1 MLSVEEVKHIAL
13 LARIGLT
20 DAEVEKYRKDLS
32 GVLDFFKELE
42 SLNLS
47 GEPSDS
53 AVPRKT
59 NDYRED
65 RVSEFGTG
73 GKKAIME
80 NVPETKDGYVK
91 VRSVF

>member
-20 DAEVEKYRKDLS
+20 DTEVEKYRKDLS

-42 SLNLS
+42 SLDLS
-47 GEPSDS
+47 GESLGT

-65 RVSEFGTG
+65 RAEDFGSA
-73 GKKAIME
+73 GKQAIME
-80 NVPETKDGYVK
+80 NVPETKDGFIK

>member
-13 LARIGLT
+13 LARIGLS

-42 SLNLS
+42 SLDLS
-47 GEPSDS
+47 GEAVGP

-65 RVSEFGTG
+65 RVSEFSAD

-80 NVPETKDGYVK
+80 NVPETKGGYVK

>member
-20 DAEVEKYRKDLS
+20 DTEVEKYRKELS

-42 SLNLS
+42 SLDLS
-47 GEPSDS
+47 GEPLGTV
-53 AVPRKT
+53 VPRKT
-59 NDYRED
+59 NDCRED
-65 RVSEFGTG
+65 RAENFGSA
-73 GKKAIME
+73 GKQAIMD
-80 NVPETKDGYVK
+80 NVPETKDGFIK